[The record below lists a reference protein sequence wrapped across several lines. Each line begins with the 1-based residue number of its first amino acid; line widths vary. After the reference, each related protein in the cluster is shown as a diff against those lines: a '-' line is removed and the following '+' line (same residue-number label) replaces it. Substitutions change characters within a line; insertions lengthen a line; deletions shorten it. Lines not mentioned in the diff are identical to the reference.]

1 MVADT
6 KNKKNAYKE
15 QKKKKIAENALDL
28 ILNKGLSHFT
38 MDDVAR
44 ETGVS
49 KGTLYLYFDSKDTL
63 IITAFGI
70 LVERLKNYISA
81 LLPKDTPKEEKAKA
95 IIKLYSKIIKEFPSD
110 DLLRL
115 FEILINSIHDKKRLK
130 ELGDLFH
137 DYYSQLFD
145 LWSEFVPNKTTAII
159 LQAMIDGIGIYKSVG
174 VDFKEGELCTSLEY
188 IIGKIIS

>member
-1 MVADT
+1 MVSDI

-15 QKKKKIAENALDL
+15 QRKKEIAENALDL
-28 ILNKGLSHFT
+28 IISKGLSSFT

-70 LVERLKNYISA
+70 LVERLKNYIGK
-81 LLPKDTPKEEKAKA
+81 LIPKETSKEEKAKA
-95 IIKLYSKIIKEFPSD
+95 VIKLYSKIIKEFPSD

-115 FEILINSIHDKKRLK
+115 FEILINSIHNKKRIK
-130 ELGDLFH
+130 ELGELFH
-137 DYYSQLFD
+137 EYYSQLFE
-145 LWSEFVPNKTTAII
+145 LWSEFVPNKTIAII

-174 VDFKEGELCTSLEY
+174 VEFEEGELCPSLEY